1 MFPAGVAKA
10 TAGGGQRCE
19 GWVGPGRA
27 SLLLRA
33 ALHKAGSKKTC
44 VGWGMVC
51 LRSAW
56 WVFFMWASF
65 LAKIHD
71 RNNGRKRG
79 AGEPYC
85 KPDFHVL
92 MQINLAVKE
101 KAEPERVAATLLA
114 QLLTKCLD
122 VNTVVW
128 LNKSLFASFSFFIS
142 MWFHH
147 FCSANTKG
155 EA

>member
-1 MFPAGVAKA
+1 MTETMDG
-10 TAGGGQRCE
+10 
-19 GWVGPGRA
+19 
-27 SLLLRA
+27 
-33 ALHKAGSKKTC
+33 
-44 VGWGMVC
+44 
-51 LRSAW
+51 
-56 WVFFMWASF
+56 
-65 LAKIHD
+65 
-71 RNNGRKRG
+71 RG

-128 LNKSLFASFSFFIS
+128 LNKSLFASFFHFNVISSFLL
-142 MWFHH
+142 
-147 FCSANTKG
+147 C
-155 EA
+155 